1 MLIKPNSMKAI
12 VTIYLALFSMNLFSQ
27 TKGDTLVVPT
37 FNYGSSTRDTMID
50 FPDESD
56 QSFEKIIMLYNIRC
70 KDGLISVPGN
80 TNRGCGEWDYSCNTY
95 ITDST
100 RIDSML
106 SYTNEYYISA
116 FSGSTFNYVE
126 NPIYDYY
133 QFREKNVQITH
144 TNSETIKT
152 IGSGNLLLNDVLA
165 TDNHS
170 AKSQYLFTA
179 TELTNAGIAAGHID
193 ALLLNIQA
201 GSAEAG
207 YFKVQMKNSNKS
219 ELDNSNPDVEG
230 FTEVYF
236 YDQIFNPGLNR
247 IQFHTP
253 FIWDGISG
261 IIVEFS
267 FTNNVVSEPLQI
279 IGSSSGFISGLFAQ
293 NGYSLNAVNG
303 KIDLPT
309 DAFSGISNE
318 ITVSFWSKGNAK
330 VLPNNNSIFYGMDNN
345 NNREINVHLPWSNGN
360 IYFDCGNNGTGSY
373 DRIDKAATTSEYE
386 AVWSHWAFTKNTV
399 TGSMK
404 IYYNGEL
411 WHSGTGKT
419 LAMDIQQFVLASIG
433 SPDLSYFGN
442 ISEFQVWNK
451 ELDLTTIQ
459 GWMNRTIDN
468 SHPDFANLV
477 AYYKLDEG
485 NGLTVSDASINAE
498 TADIHD
504 FLYWVYER
512 GNNLSRGF
520 SASTEMPNLGFVQG
534 NYDLVVTDQIITDSV
549 VLTPN
554 IVRQY
559 EILPRYGTMLH
570 DSIHEL
576 SVNEFWESQYSRT
589 FDPEGIIID
598 SVLVNPTAS
607 IEMGQLSYF
616 TRYPSKYEL
625 MSFVTPYGIYLDLG
639 MEGKTW
645 FFDVSDYAPVLKGRK
660 RISVEGGG
668 QWQEDMDIRF
678 MYITG
683 TPPHDVLDINQ
694 IWRPQS
700 SDYSSILSDRSFE
713 PRSFYF
719 RPDGTQFKI
728 RSEITGHGQE
738 GEFIKRH
745 HTLNID
751 EGDIEFDWLLWKECS
766 TIPIYPQ
773 GGTWIYDRTGWCPGT
788 PTDLYEFDITS
799 YVIPGQTHILD
810 YGLVTSG
817 GSSNYLVSN
826 QLVSYGPPHFD
837 VDASV
842 RRILKPNAAD
852 ANEERFNPACSSPEV
867 VIQNTGS
874 STLSSLRL
882 TYSIEGGPVQT
893 YNWTGSLAFLE
904 QDTVVLPIPALTFW
918 LGTADRFTVTIS
930 NPNNQ
935 TDEYVYNN
943 TLSSVFDDIEVYPFG
958 ELTTIQLQTNNVGN
972 QTKYTLYTGDG
983 EVFFERGNCGNNTL
997 YNDTFILPEGCYKLR
1012 IDDTGGNGLEF
1023 WNQPNQG
1030 TGYFNVLD
1038 GNNVFL
1044 YAFDP
1049 DFGGFAEF
1057 EFGIGNITGVQKEV
1071 SPLVLSVYPNP
1082 ATDNVNIQFRY
1093 SGKET
1098 VSVMLLN
1105 ALSEKLFEQNY
1116 DIDDSDFTSS
1126 INLEPYPAGIY
1137 FVHIQCGML
1146 TRTEKIIKY

>member
-1 MLIKPNSMKAI
+1 MKAI
-12 VTIYLALFSMNLFSQ
+12 ITFCLAFISVSLFSQ
-27 TKGDTLVVPT
+27 SMGDTLVVPT
-37 FNYGSSTRDTMID
+37 FNYGSLTRDTMID
-50 FPDESD
+50 FPDD
-56 QSFEKIIMLYNIRC
+56 PNQAYEKIFMLYNMRC

-100 RIDSML
+100 RVDSIL
-106 SYTNEYYISA
+106 SYTNAYYISA
-116 FSGSTFNYVE
+116 FSGSTYNYVDFPLY
-126 NPIYDYY
+126 NYY
-133 QFREKNVQITH
+133 QYREKIVELNH
-144 TNSETIKT
+144 TNSETMKMLGT
-152 IGSGNLLLNDVLA
+152 GNLSLSHVLA
-165 TDNHS
+165 TSNKS
-170 AKSQYLFTA
+170 GKSQYLYSA
-179 TELTNAGIAAGHID
+179 TELTTAGIVSGHID
-193 ALLLNIQA
+193 GLLLNVQNT
-201 GSAEAG
+201 SAEAG
-207 YFKVQMKNSNKS
+207 YLKVQMKNSDKTV
-219 ELDNSNPDVEG
+219 LDNNSPDNDG

-236 YDQIFNPGLNR
+236 RDYAFSPGSNR

-253 FIWDGISG
+253 FMWDGTSG
-261 IIVEFS
+261 VIVEFS
-267 FTNNVVSEPLQI
+267 FTNNITSNPLQI
-279 IGSSSGFISGLFAQ
+279 IGGNSGFVSGLYTT
-293 NGYSLNAVNG
+293 NGFSLNAVNG
-303 KIDLPT
+303 KIDLPAE
-309 DAFSGISNE
+309 AFSAISNE
-318 ITVSFWSKGNAK
+318 ITVSFWSRGNQK
-330 VLPNNNSIFYGMDNN
+330 VLPNNNSIFYGIDNN
-345 NNREINVHLPWSNGN
+345 NNREINVHLPWSNAS
-360 IYFDCGNNGTGSY
+360 IYFDCGNNGSGSY
-373 DRIDKAATTSEYE
+373 DRIDKAATSAEFE
-386 AVWSHWAFTKNTV
+386 GVWSHWTFTKNTV

-404 IYYNGEL
+404 IYHNGEL

-419 LAMDIQQFVLASIG
+419 LPMDIQQFVLASIG

-451 ELDLTTIQ
+451 ELDQSTIQ
-459 GWMNRTIDN
+459 NWMYRAIDN
-468 SHPDFANLV
+468 THPDFANLV

-485 NGLTVSDASINAE
+485 NGTTVTDASVNAE
-498 TADIHD
+498 SALIQD
-504 FLYWVYER
+504 FLYWVNER
-512 GNNLSRGF
+512 GSNLSRGF
-520 SASTEMPNLGFVQG
+520 IATTERPNLSLAQG
-534 NYDLVVTDQIITDSV
+534 SYDLTITDQIIMDSV

-559 EILPRYGTMLH
+559 EIIPRYGTMLH

-576 SVNEFWESQYSRT
+576 SVNEFWESQYVRT
-589 FDPEGIIID
+589 YDPEEIVID
-598 SVLVNPTAS
+598 SVLIAPEAS
-607 IEMGQLSYF
+607 IEIGQLSYYS
-616 TRYPSKYEL
+616 RYPSKYEL
-625 MSFVTPYGIYLDLG
+625 MSFVTPYGIYLDMG

-645 FFDVSDYAPVLKGRK
+645 FFDVSDYAPILKGRK

-700 SDYSSILSDRSFE
+700 SDYASILSDRTFE
-713 PRSFYF
+713 PRSFPF
-719 RPDGTQFKI
+719 RSDGAQFKI

-788 PTDLYEFDITS
+788 PTDIYEFDITP
-799 YVIPGQTHILD
+799 YVNPGQTHTLD
-810 YGLVTSG
+810 YSLVTSG

-826 QLVSYGPPHFD
+826 QLVSYGPPHFA
-837 VDASV
+837 VDASL
-842 RRILKPNAAD
+842 RKILKPNAAD

-874 STLSSLRL
+874 TTLTSLHL

-893 YNWTGSLAFLE
+893 FDWTGSLAFLE

-918 LGTADRFTVTIS
+918 LGTADKFTVNIS

-935 TDEYVYNN
+935 TDEYLYNN
-943 TLSSVFDDIEVYPFG
+943 TLSSVFDDIEVYPYG

-972 QTKYTLYTGDG
+972 QTRYTLYTGDG
-983 EVFFERGNCGNNTL
+983 NVFFERGNCGNNTL

-1030 TGYFNVLD
+1030 TGYFNILD

-1071 SPLVLSVYPNP
+1071 SPLFLSVFPNP
-1082 ATDNVNIQFRY
+1082 ATDKINIQFR
-1093 SGKET
+1093 SSAKET

-1105 ALSEKLFEQNY
+1105 ALSGKLFEQNY
-1116 DIDDSDFTSS
+1116 IVEETDFITS

-1137 FVHIQCGML
+1137 FVQIQCGKVSK
-1146 TRTEKIIKY
+1146 TEKIIKY